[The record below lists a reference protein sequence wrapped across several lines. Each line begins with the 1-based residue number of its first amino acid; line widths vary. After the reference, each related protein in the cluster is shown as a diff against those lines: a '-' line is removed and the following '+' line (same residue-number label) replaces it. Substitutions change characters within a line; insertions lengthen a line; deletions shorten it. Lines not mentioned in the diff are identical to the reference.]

1 MYPADKIVDIWVLK
15 HVAKHFKQYKH
26 GFKRDY
32 FKHEEKTKENM
43 YDIVHKGH
51 SRDGWMRLVDYWYS
65 KEHQVYVSNYNYTHI
80 QNCLC
85 FEPIV
90 LDALYCP

>member
-1 MYPADKIVDIWVLK
+1 MDKCFDKRLLK
-15 HVAKHFKQYKH
+15 HIAKHFKQCKH
-26 GFKRDY
+26 GLKRDY
-32 FKHEEKTKENM
+32 FKPEEKTKKDM
-43 YDIVHKGH
+43 YDIVPKGQ
-51 SRDGWMRLVDYWYS
+51 SRDGWMRLVVYWFS